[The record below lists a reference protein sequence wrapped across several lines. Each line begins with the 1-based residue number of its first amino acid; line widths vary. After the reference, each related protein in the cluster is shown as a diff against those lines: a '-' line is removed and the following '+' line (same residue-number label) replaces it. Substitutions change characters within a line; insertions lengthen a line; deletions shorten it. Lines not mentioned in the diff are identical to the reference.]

1 MSPVLK
7 KRISQQKIV
16 WIFEEMYERP
26 TIDMMGEDEGNM
38 LYVAL
43 TRAKRNLI
51 INDALFFLLTSCYIN
66 YSFENLEFCSNCEE
80 TNCMKCGMD
89 WRGLERTG
97 EERTFC
103 HGGHPLKCGSLIISL
118 LLWSC
123 VKFFLYFLFVNIRCR
138 FHFIVLIKLV
148 I

>member
-16 WIFEEMYERP
+16 RIFEEMYERP

-66 YSFENLEFCSNCEE
+66 YSFQNLEFCSNCEE

-97 EERTFC
+97 EDWIGLERT
-103 HGGHPLKCGSLIISL
+103 GEDWRGTNILPRWSPVKMRELNYIS
-118 LLWSC
+118 SV
-123 VKFFLYFLFVNIRCR
+123 VKLC
-138 FHFIVLIKLV
+138 
-148 I
+148 